1 MALQVST
8 YSMFCT
14 SVPPLFI
21 CLLFSLN
28 CLVSAE
34 SLSGFC
40 GLFWPAISIAVSVI
54 AEVTFSHSELR
65 SGDVAKAPNL
75 LVSSVWYFV
84 VLADSTAVFGFLH
97 RWMRFALSSLLL
109 MVKEPRTMRW
119 SLPVLRLLMIET
131 SVEVCGLLLRIKSIS
146 FFVWPLGEI
155 HVQRL
160 LGLFLN
166 IVFMIFNWCLTA
178 KLIKESPLALRVPN
192 PWGPVPSSDA
202 LPCPVLAL
210 KIHNDVVVGFVVV
223 DEVVNFLID
232 SVHFLIGMAW
242 CW

>member
-1 MALQVST
+1 MAFQVPT
-8 YSMFCT
+8 YSMCCT

-21 CLLFSLN
+21 YLLFSLN
-28 CLVSAE
+28 GLVSAE

-40 GLFWPAISIAVSVI
+40 GLSWPAISIAVSVI

-65 SGDVAKAPNL
+65 SVDVAKASNL
-75 LVSSVWYFV
+75 LVSSIWYFV
-84 VLADSTAVFGFLH
+84 VLADSTAVLGFLH
-97 RWMRFALSSLLL
+97 HWMSLALSSLVL

-119 SLPVLRLLMIET
+119 SLPVLRLLMTEM
-131 SVEVCGLLLRIKSIS
+131 SVKVCGLFVRIKSIS

-155 HVQRL
+155 HVQCL
-160 LGLFLN
+160 SGLFLN
-166 IVFMIFNWCLTA
+166 TVVMIFNWCLTA
-178 KLIKESPLALRVPN
+178 KLIKESPLALRVQSIGTSAEF
-192 PWGPVPSSDA
+192 WCVA
-202 LPCPVLAL
+202 LSNFGVEVT
-210 KIHNDVVVGFVVV
+210 HNDVVVGFVI

>member
-1 MALQVST
+1 MSVPSSSLRLTMLFLPSNCFLLIDFRPLLFFKACSFLSSLHDRISSAILRLMALQVST

-21 CLLFSLN
+21 CLLFSVN

-34 SLSGFC
+34 SLSGFY

-54 AEVTFSHSELR
+54 AEATFSHSELR
-65 SGDVAKAPNL
+65 SVDVAKASNL

-97 RWMRFALSSLLL
+97 RWMSLALSSLVL

-119 SLPVLRLLMIET
+119 SLPVLRLLMTET
-131 SVEVCGLLLRIKSIS
+131 SVKVCGLFVRIKSVS

-155 HVQRL
+155 HVQCL

-166 IVFMIFNWCLTA
+166 TVFMIFNWCY
-178 KLIKESPLALRVPN
+178 
-192 PWGPVPSSDA
+192 
-202 LPCPVLAL
+202 
-210 KIHNDVVVGFVVV
+210 
-223 DEVVNFLID
+223 
-232 SVHFLIGMAW
+232 M
-242 CW
+242 